1 MPWDTKALH
10 GHYYLNIQ
18 NWIVISNC
26 AFHYCRFSIS
36 SLNQT
41 DCKIRLYDLLL
52 FLGELN
58 MSLFPCLNLN
68 VLNFVFFNACLHILV
83 VKCLFIYKYIKLLK
97 KYRSFPLLKIRLK
110 RTTIHFCYRKNMIKE
125 QKITYI
131 FMDDLRFKTWFI
143 GCSTPRRFGLTCW
156 DRGLWTCLMGR

>member
-1 MPWDTKALH
+1 
-10 GHYYLNIQ
+10 
-18 NWIVISNC
+18 
-26 AFHYCRFSIS
+26 
-36 SLNQT
+36 
-41 DCKIRLYDLLL
+41 
-52 FLGELN
+52 

-131 FMDDLRFKTWFI
+131 FMDDLRFKT
-143 GCSTPRRFGLTCW
+143 
-156 DRGLWTCLMGR
+156 